1 MSQNIVKSLEQ
12 RQINNQFNPEK
23 FFKANYFNESMLKRF
38 KVENKIK
45 IECGS
50 SDDLVSCGSW
60 NCDGILLG
68 CGKVGKGIEI
78 YTPFR
83 NNKKVTTVPINQDH
97 YLEDV
102 VFMPKTK
109 HLMAVTSRN
118 KNNLV
123 FWNTPPDLPIDNY
136 VKIWDVEKNAATRMY
151 SYKETV
157 TKLVTS
163 IALPNHIWFNTDNKV
178 ETIAEADIRS
188 PKYKVIKLGLLQY
201 DSLVYR
207 RCFDVHP
214 VDEVTIAVGDR
225 NKLLF
230 YDRRTVTSQNV
241 AEPVESF
248 DFSSLIKNN
257 SYIIQVKYNP
267 CGTKMI
273 LTNSL
278 TQNHYVFPLSDPNV
292 DNMKMFCKNWTTF
305 STVTKNPNFLG
316 DKHVIFDTF
325 FRNYSVV
332 FDLEK
337 ARFVGRIKLSHQSNF
352 LSNIF
357 SMPHPIY
364 CLIAAANQDLINF
377 ITPSSLTY
385 DDLD

>member
-225 NKLLF
+225 NRLLF
-230 YDRRTVTSQNV
+230 YDRRTLTSQ
-241 AEPVESF
+241 SF
-248 DFSSLIKNN
+248 AQTVKSIDVSSINRTN
-257 SYIIQVKYNP
+257 SYISEIRYNY
-267 CGTKMI
+267 CGSKIVFGNSSYDHYIVPVSDLFT
-273 LTNSL
+273 TNIKGLPFKSL
-278 TQNHYVFPLSDPNV
+278 IN
-292 DNMKMFCKNWTTF
+292 
-305 STVTKNPNFLG
+305 TVSRNPKFLG
-316 DKHVIFDTF
+316 HKYVLFDTF
-325 FRNYSVV
+325 YKNYSVV
-332 FDLEK
+332 FDLDEAK
-337 ARFVGRIKLSHQSNF
+337 LIGKIKLSYQRNYF
-352 LSNIF
+352 SNIF
-357 SMPHPIY
+357 SIPHPIY
-364 CLIAAANQDLINF
+364 CIIVIIYQDIINF
-377 ITPSSLTY
+377 ITPTNTNHKK
-385 DDLD
+385 